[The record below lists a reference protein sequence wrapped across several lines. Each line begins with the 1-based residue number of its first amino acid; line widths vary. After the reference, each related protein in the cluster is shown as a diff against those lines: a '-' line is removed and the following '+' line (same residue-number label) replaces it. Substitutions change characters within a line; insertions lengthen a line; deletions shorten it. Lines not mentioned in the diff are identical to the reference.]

1 MWRTSLASA
10 APTTN
15 VAVMAPLLPRTAVST
30 SVSRH
35 ASHQL
40 RNKASILGNLADAI
54 STQWDKMEHQARLS
68 IVRKMQVLALELGQ
82 LADRS
87 GPSFGRADLEAGS
100 PWFDGLSLLTPRE
113 HEVLRALTF
122 GASTERI
129 GELLGVTTST
139 VRSHVKSVLAK
150 LGVHSRIEAVAL
162 LVRRDTHLDKPA

>member
-1 MWRTSLASA
+1 
-10 APTTN
+10 
-15 VAVMAPLLPRTAVST
+15 
-30 SVSRH
+30 
-35 ASHQL
+35 
-40 RNKASILGNLADAI
+40 
-54 STQWDKMEHQARLS
+54 MEHQARLS